1 MSLLK
6 KSWFWGVI
14 GVLSMVSAYLIRN
27 ISIAGY
33 MALYIL
39 APLAIGI
46 AIRMYLDRVQYTD
59 VWEDEDWKA
68 HHDALKSEPLIP
80 LVLWN

>member
-6 KSWFWGVI
+6 KSRFWGTI
-14 GVLSMVSAYLIRN
+14 GVLSMVFAYLIRS

-33 MALYIL
+33 MAMYIL

-46 AIRMYLDRVQYTD
+46 AIRMYLDRVRYTD

-68 HHDALKSEPLIP
+68 HHDALKSETPISLI
-80 LVLWN
+80 LWN